1 MVTLDDVA
9 ALAGVSRMTASNALR
24 RKAIVRPETARRVLD
39 AAEQLGYRPN
49 IAAQQLSSGRTHV
62 ISVSLT
68 DFDLIF
74 PAELVAALSDQAGKR
89 GYQIVAQQ
97 TRFSADYEQAMLSSA
112 SMQICDGA
120 IVCWPR
126 SAAADFVGF
135 SRRHPLVMLDA
146 FELAGQVDGVF
157 TPCADGAAAGV
168 HHLLRHGA
176 RRVLV
181 MGAEPE
187 LLERSA
193 PSSSALRLGGALDAL
208 VEAGA
213 YRSREDAIVAG
224 AVLPCA
230 WRRETG
236 YETMTRLL
244 TERGWHD
251 GCNVLET
258 LGFDAVC
265 CVCDPIAIGVLKA
278 LTDAG
283 VRVPQDVMV
292 VGFDAV
298 AEGRFMTPG
307 LSSVRIDPAE
317 MARDCLDLLLA
328 RIDGTT
334 PTDARTMTVSH
345 AVVAR
350 GSGERA

>member
-39 AAEQLGYRPN
+39 AAERLGYRPN
-49 IAAQQLSSGRTHV
+49 VAAQQLSSGRTHV
-62 ISVSLT
+62 ISVSLS

-74 PAELVAALSDQAGKR
+74 PAKFAAELSDQAGRR

-97 TRFSADYEQAMLSSA
+97 TRFSSDYEQAMLSSA

-126 SAAADFVGF
+126 NAAADFVGF

-146 FELAGQVDGVF
+146 FELEGRIDGVF
-157 TPCADGAAAGV
+157 TPCIDGAAEGVRHLAG
-168 HHLLRHGA
+168 HGA
-176 RRVLV
+176 RRIAVI
-181 MGAEPE
+181 G
-187 LLERSA
+187 
-193 PSSSALRLGGALDAL
+193 SSADLLADDVPPNSSKLRLLGAARAL
-208 VEAGA
+208 
-213 YRSREDAIVAG
+213 RELGMADDDLHDV
-224 AVLPCA
+224 VLPCN
-230 WRRETG
+230 WNREAG
-236 YETMTRLL
+236 YAAMCGLL
-244 TERGWHD
+244 AERGWQD
-251 GCNVLET
+251 GCDALAT

-292 VGFDAV
+292 MGFDAV
-298 AEGRFMTPG
+298 ADGRFMTPG

-317 MARDCLDLLLA
+317 MARDCLGLLLE
-328 RIDGTT
+328 RVDGTA
-334 PTDARTMTVSH
+334 PDEPRTVTVSH